1 MTPQW
6 KWDVRFLNLASEI
19 STWSKDPSTKCGAV
33 IVDAD
38 RRVVATGYN
47 GFPRGVDDN
56 DIRYNNREEKYRYVV
71 HAEANAILNA
81 VASVKGGTLYVNPMQ
96 PCQECAKLIV
106 QSGIKRVV
114 TLLPSPE
121 RKLRWR
127 ESFAAA
133 ATMFEEAGVEVDFA

>member
-1 MTPQW
+1 MSI
-6 KWDVRFLNLASEI
+6 KWDRRFMNLAHEVA
-19 STWSKDPSTKCGAV
+19 TWSKDPSTQCGAV
-33 IVDAD
+33 IVDAN

-56 DIRYNNREEKYRYVV
+56 PTRYNDRDEKYRYVV

-96 PCQECAKLIV
+96 PCQECAKLVI

-114 TLLPSPE
+114 TLPPSEE
-121 RKLRWR
+121 RKARWR

-133 ATMFEEAGVEVDFA
+133 AIMFEEAGVEVEFA